1 MATPPFT
8 FNPSSQFNFEPS
20 PSFSFSNPGV
30 NPMMQPVA
38 LIGQQSVATPLPAS
52 QFDPSSS
59 FNVQPSSSFNVQP
72 TPSLNFNP
80 APSFSFSSP
89 AVNPMMQPVSILD
102 QQVFNTPQPAV
113 NPMMQPV
120 PVLDQQVFSA
130 PQSAINF
137 DPFSSFNVEPSP
149 AFSFPDPVVNP
160 MMQPVPVLD
169 QQVFNAPQP
178 SINFDPFSSFNVEPS
193 PAFSFPDPVVNP
205 MMQPVPVL
213 GQQSFNVPQP
223 APQFNFNPVTEADLA
238 GTDGMSASQ
247 IVDMINQPG
256 YETPSFV
263 EPQISSG
270 PDFSGAGV
278 SLSPFTEGLLDSLK
292 RGVTQPQFG
301 MMGID
306 PSQNPYGDFAT
317 TRPDG
322 TKFYQDEVKQPA
334 VIPMVSDV
342 EESTGSAALNTQSA
356 QELSRLM
363 EGAGNNSPQANFLAE
378 KAKGDLTSKQIADA
392 NAFAK
397 SKGTTFDPELGYSRA
412 PFLES
417 QAVQPQVTQEQ
428 LQQLAS
434 PKRIAPMG
442 RDATKARI
450 AQVSGLN
457 APATLNQAV
466 TNNPN
471 AVMSTDAQGRIRSFA
486 SPQAVQQNLTNAQ
499 TSFDQASRDR
509 LTRLEQRDVRPGET
523 ITERDTRIA
532 DSRTVGADR
541 GGEMSFAEARKF
553 IPKGAKET
561 TKAYNERVKAFQ
573 AQQNSTINKLKE
585 EYEQY
590 RANGQKLNNDRTNA
604 YIANYQQT
612 EPEKYGETYK
622 VAQEMLNDGILKDKT
637 QMAMYV
643 IDTMGGKSSD
653 IFDPVTQFMGGGNG
667 AFNPSQLSP
676 QDREAYNFAIEN
688 PGDERSQKILD
699 KLGAN

>member
-1 MATPPFT
+1 
-8 FNPSSQFNFEPS
+8 
-20 PSFSFSNPGV
+20 
-30 NPMMQPVA
+30 MMQPVA
-38 LIGQQSVATPLPAS
+38 LLGQQSVAPPLPAS

-59 FNVQPSSSFNVQP
+59 FNVQPSPSFNVQP

-80 APSFSFSSP
+80 APAFSFSSP
-89 AVNPMMQPVSILD
+89 GINPMMQPVSILD
-102 QQVFNTPQPAV
+102 QQVFNTPQPTV

-120 PVLDQQVFSA
+120 S
-130 PQSAINF
+130 I
-137 DPFSSFNVEPSP
+137 
-149 AFSFPDPVVNP
+149 
-160 MMQPVPVLD
+160 LD

-213 GQQSFNVPQP
+213 GQPMAVTNVDLMGNPLREQP
-223 APQFNFNPVTEADLA
+223 SVEEIRRRSDADRLGGNSTLYGNQQEANAILK
-238 GTDGMSASQ
+238 GT
-247 IVDMINQPG
+247 
-256 YETPSFV
+256 
-263 EPQISSG
+263 
-270 PDFSGAGV
+270 
-278 SLSPFTEGLLDSLK
+278 LEGLGKGFMDVIK
-292 RGVTQPQFG
+292 
-301 MMGID
+301 D
-306 PSQNPYGDFAT
+306 PIQAISDATGFYSDPIANYMAGAEGGLPRQIMDAIPNNINLPALTKETIGDAGLTAIEYLSGYDQGKGGYDFNAET
-317 TRPDG
+317 LRDLGGSTGDTSPVNIAPG
-322 TKFYQDEVKQPA
+322 
-334 VIPMVSDV
+334 V
-342 EESTGSAALNTQSA
+342 EESTRSAALNTQAA

-363 EGAGNNSPQANFLAE
+363 EGVGNNSPQANFLAE
-378 KAKGDLTSKQIADA
+378 KAQGDLTSKQIADA

-397 SKGTTFDPELGYSRA
+397 SIGTTFDPELGYSRA

-434 PKRIAPMG
+434 PGRIAPMG

-450 AQVSGLN
+450 AQLSGLSS
-457 APATLNQAV
+457 PATLNQAI

-532 DSRTVGADR
+532 DSRTEGSDR
-541 GGEMSFAEARKF
+541 GGEMSFEEARKF
-553 IPKGAKET
+553 VPKGQKET
-561 TKAYNERVKAFQ
+561 AKSYNERVKSFR

-590 RANGQKLNNDRTNA
+590 RVQGQVLNNQRTNA
-604 YIANYQQT
+604 LIANYQQT
-612 EPEKYGETYK
+612 QPEKYKQVFAT
-622 VAQEMLNDGILKDKT
+622 AQEMLKDGILKDQT

-653 IFDPVTQFMGGGNG
+653 IFDPSVEFYRGGDDGGAQTYTQEQEVRIERFMKANG
-667 AFNPSQLSP
+667 LG
-676 QDREAYNFAIEN
+676 REDALRELRNAK
-688 PGDERSQKILD
+688 KIQ
-699 KLGAN
+699 

>member
-1 MATPPFT
+1 
-8 FNPSSQFNFEPS
+8 
-20 PSFSFSNPGV
+20 
-30 NPMMQPVA
+30 MMQPVA
-38 LIGQQSVATPLPAS
+38 LLGQQSVAPPLPAS

-59 FNVQPSSSFNVQP
+59 FNVQPSPSFNVQP

-80 APSFSFSSP
+80 APAFSFSSP
-89 AVNPMMQPVSILD
+89 GINPMMQPVSILD
-102 QQVFNTPQPAV
+102 QQVFNTPQPTV

-120 PVLDQQVFSA
+120 S
-130 PQSAINF
+130 I
-137 DPFSSFNVEPSP
+137 
-149 AFSFPDPVVNP
+149 
-160 MMQPVPVLD
+160 LD

-263 EPQISSG
+263 EPQIELENEV
-270 PDFSGAGV
+270 D
-278 SLSPFTEGLLDSLK
+278 
-292 RGVTQPQFG
+292 
-301 MMGID
+301 D
-306 PSQNPYGDFAT
+306 PSLMSNLGSFFFPYGVGAKN
-317 TRPDG
+317 RPDQG
-322 TKFYQDEVKQPA
+322 PSNV
-334 VIPMVSDV
+334 PMVSDV

-363 EGAGNNSPQANFLAE
+363 EGVGNNSPQANFLAE
-378 KAKGDLTSKQIADA
+378 KAQGDLTSKQIADA

-397 SKGTTFDPELGYSRA
+397 SIGTTFDPELGYSRA

-450 AQVSGLN
+450 AQLSGLSS
-457 APATLNQAV
+457 PATLNQAI

-471 AVMSTDAQGRIRSFA
+471 AVMATDAQGRIRSFA

-532 DSRTVGADR
+532 DSRTEGSDR
-541 GGEMSFAEARKF
+541 GGEMSFEEARKF
-553 IPKGAKET
+553 VPKGQKET
-561 TKAYNERVKAFQ
+561 AKSYNERVKSFR

-590 RANGQKLNNDRTNA
+590 RVQGQVLNNQRTNA
-604 YIANYQQT
+604 LIANYQQT
-612 EPEKYGETYK
+612 QPEKYKQVFAT
-622 VAQEMLNDGILKDKT
+622 AQEMLKDGILKDQT

-653 IFDPVTQFMGGGNG
+653 IFDPSVEFYRGGDDGGAQTYTQEQEVRIERFMKANG
-667 AFNPSQLSP
+667 LG
-676 QDREAYNFAIEN
+676 REDALRELRNAK
-688 PGDERSQKILD
+688 KIQ
-699 KLGAN
+699 

>member
-1 MATPPFT
+1 MAINFDPF
-8 FNPSSQFNFEPS
+8 SQFNVEPS

-38 LIGQQSVATPLPAS
+38 LLGQQSVAPPLPAS

-59 FNVQPSSSFNVQP
+59 FNVQPSPSFNVQP

-102 QQVFNTPQPAV
+102 QQVFN
-113 NPMMQPV
+113 
-120 PVLDQQVFSA
+120 A

-149 AFSFPDPVVNP
+149 AFSFTDPV
-160 MMQPVPVLD
+160 
-169 QQVFNAPQP
+169 
-178 SINFDPFSSFNVEPS
+178 I
-193 PAFSFPDPVVNP
+193 NP

-223 APQFNFNPVTEADLA
+223 QVTFRNYKVPEPPRASALSVFTQGGDLK
-238 GTDGMSASQ
+238 
-247 IVDMINQPG
+247 PG
-256 YETPSFV
+256 IDVNAITPSPQASPSLYAVNTALNQEVPF
-263 EPQISSG
+263 ESQISSG
-270 PDFSGAGV
+270 PDFSGVGV
-278 SLSPFTEGLLDSLK
+278 SLSPFTEGLLDSAY
-292 RGVTQPQFG
+292 RGVSQPQFG

-342 EESTGSAALNTQSA
+342 EESTGSNALDSQSA

-363 EGAGNNSPQANFLAE
+363 EGVAANSPQANFLTE
-378 KAKGDLTSKQIADA
+378 KAQGDLTSKQIADA

-397 SKGTTFDPELGYSRA
+397 SIGTTFDSELGYSRDS
-412 PFLES
+412 FLES

-434 PKRIAPMG
+434 TKRIAPMG

-450 AQVSGLN
+450 AQLSGLSS
-457 APATLNQAV
+457 PATLNQAI

-532 DSRTVGADR
+532 DSRTVGSDR
-541 GGEMSFAEARKF
+541 GGEMSFEEARKF
-553 IPKGAKET
+553 VPRGERES
-561 TKAYNERVKAFQ
+561 TKAYNARVKAFQ

-585 EYEQY
+585 EYEQF
-590 RANGQKLNNDRTNA
+590 RVQGRELDNNRTNA
-604 YIANYQQT
+604 LIANYQQT
-612 EPEKYGETYK
+612 EPEKYRETFK
-622 VAQEMLNDGILKDKT
+622 VAQEMLRDGVLEDQT

-643 IDTMGGKSSD
+643 INTMGGKSSD
-653 IFDPVTQFMGGGNG
+653 IFDTTRMFMGGDDDGG
-667 AFNPSQLSP
+667 AQTYTPKQEAGIERVMADNKISREEAIQALNESGQL
-676 QDREAYNFAIEN
+676 
-688 PGDERSQKILD
+688 K
-699 KLGAN
+699 

>member
-1 MATPPFT
+1 
-8 FNPSSQFNFEPS
+8 
-20 PSFSFSNPGV
+20 
-30 NPMMQPVA
+30 
-38 LIGQQSVATPLPAS
+38 
-52 QFDPSSS
+52 
-59 FNVQPSSSFNVQP
+59 
-72 TPSLNFNP
+72 
-80 APSFSFSSP
+80 
-89 AVNPMMQPVSILD
+89 MMQPVSI
-102 QQVFNTPQPAV
+102 
-113 NPMMQPV
+113 
-120 PVLDQQVFSA
+120 
-130 PQSAINF
+130 
-137 DPFSSFNVEPSP
+137 
-149 AFSFPDPVVNP
+149 
-160 MMQPVPVLD
+160 LD

-205 MMQPVPVL
+205 MMQPVSVL

-223 APQFNFNPVTEADLA
+223 NFRPVTEADLA

-263 EPQISSG
+263 EPKISSG

-278 SLSPFTEGLLDSLK
+278 SLSPFTKGVLDSLQ

-306 PSQNPYGDFAT
+306 PRQNSYGET
-317 TRPDG
+317 LTEKPSPVNIVP
-322 TKFYQDEVKQPA
+322 E
-334 VIPMVSDV
+334 V
-342 EESTGSAALNTQSA
+342 EESTGSAALDSQSA

-363 EGAGNNSPQANFLAE
+363 EGVEANSPQANFLAE

-397 SKGTTFDPELGYSRA
+397 SIGTTFDPELGYSRT
-412 PFLES
+412 PFSES
-417 QAVQPQVTQEQ
+417 QAAQAQVTKEQ
-428 LQQLAS
+428 LEQLAS
-434 PKRIAPMG
+434 PGPIAPMG
-442 RDATKARI
+442 RDATKALI
-450 AQVSGLN
+450 ARRFGLN
-457 APATLNQAV
+457 QPATLNQAT

-471 AVMSTDAQGRIRSFA
+471 AVMTTDAQGRVRSFA

-509 LTRLEQRDVRPGET
+509 LTRLEQRDLRPGET

-553 IPKGAKET
+553 IPKGANEK
-561 TKAYNERVKAFQ
+561 TKDYNARVKAFQ

-585 EYEQY
+585 EYEQF
-590 RANGQKLNNDRTNA
+590 RVNGQKLNNDRTNA

-612 EPEKYGETYK
+612 QPEKYRETFK

-643 IDTMGGKSSD
+643 IDEMGGKSSD
-653 IFDPVTQFMGGGNG
+653 IFDPVTEFMRGGDGN
-667 AFNPSQLSP
+667 AFDPSQLSP
-676 QDREAYNFAIEN
+676 QDREAYNFAINN

>member
-1 MATPPFT
+1 
-8 FNPSSQFNFEPS
+8 
-20 PSFSFSNPGV
+20 
-30 NPMMQPVA
+30 MMQPVA
-38 LIGQQSVATPLPAS
+38 LLGQQSVAPPLPAS

-59 FNVQPSSSFNVQP
+59 FNVQPSPSFNVQP

-80 APSFSFSSP
+80 APAFSFSSP
-89 AVNPMMQPVSILD
+89 GINPMMQPVSILD
-102 QQVFNTPQPAV
+102 QQVFNTPQPTV

-120 PVLDQQVFSA
+120 S
-130 PQSAINF
+130 I
-137 DPFSSFNVEPSP
+137 
-149 AFSFPDPVVNP
+149 
-160 MMQPVPVLD
+160 LD

-178 SINFDPFSSFNVEPS
+178 AINFDPFSSFNVEPS

-263 EPQISSG
+263 EPQIELENEV
-270 PDFSGAGV
+270 D
-278 SLSPFTEGLLDSLK
+278 
-292 RGVTQPQFG
+292 
-301 MMGID
+301 D
-306 PSQNPYGDFAT
+306 PSLMSNLGSFFFPYGVGAKN
-317 TRPDG
+317 RPDQG
-322 TKFYQDEVKQPA
+322 SSNV
-334 VIPMVSDV
+334 PMVSDV

-363 EGAGNNSPQANFLAE
+363 EGVGNNSPQANFLAE
-378 KAKGDLTSKQIADA
+378 KAQGDLTSKQIADA

-397 SKGTTFDPELGYSRA
+397 SIGTTFDPELGYSRA

-450 AQVSGLN
+450 AQLSGLSS
-457 APATLNQAV
+457 PATLNQAI

-532 DSRTVGADR
+532 DSRTEGSDR
-541 GGEMSFAEARKF
+541 GGEMSFEEARKF
-553 IPKGAKET
+553 VPKGQKET
-561 TKAYNERVKAFQ
+561 AKSYNERVKSFR

-590 RANGQKLNNDRTNA
+590 RVQGQVLNNQRTNA
-604 YIANYQQT
+604 LIANYQQT
-612 EPEKYGETYK
+612 QPEKYKQVFAT
-622 VAQEMLNDGILKDKT
+622 AQEMLKDGILKDQT

-653 IFDPVTQFMGGGNG
+653 IFDPSVEFYRGGDDGGAQTYTQEQEVRIERFMKANG
-667 AFNPSQLSP
+667 LG
-676 QDREAYNFAIEN
+676 REDALRELRNAK
-688 PGDERSQKILD
+688 KIQ
-699 KLGAN
+699 

>member
-1 MATPPFT
+1 MAINFDPL
-8 FNPSSQFNFEPS
+8 SQFNFEPS

-38 LIGQQSVATPLPAS
+38 LLGQQSVATPLPAS

-59 FNVQPSSSFNVQP
+59 FNVQPSPSFNVQP

-102 QQVFNTPQPAV
+102 QQFFNTPQPTV

-120 PVLDQQVFSA
+120 SILDQQVFS
-130 PQSAINF
+130 
-137 DPFSSFNVEPSP
+137 
-149 AFSFPDPVVNP
+149 
-160 MMQPVPVLD
+160 
-169 QQVFNAPQP
+169 APQP

-213 GQQSFNVPQP
+213 GQPMAVTNVDLMGNPLRKQP
-223 APQFNFNPVTEADLA
+223 SVEEIRFMSRPDRLASKELGEKTSGFFKGLGQGLIDVVKDPIQAISDATGFYSDPIANYMAGAEGGLPRQIMDAIPNNINLPALTKEDIGDAGLTVMEYLSGYDQGQGGYDFNPETLRNLGGSTGDTSPVNIA
-238 GTDGMSASQ
+238 
-247 IVDMINQPG
+247 PG
-256 YETPSFV
+256 
-263 EPQISSG
+263 
-270 PDFSGAGV
+270 
-278 SLSPFTEGLLDSLK
+278 
-292 RGVTQPQFG
+292 
-301 MMGID
+301 
-306 PSQNPYGDFAT
+306 
-317 TRPDG
+317 
-322 TKFYQDEVKQPA
+322 
-334 VIPMVSDV
+334 V

-363 EGAGNNSPQANFLAE
+363 EGVGNNSPQANFLAE

-397 SKGTTFDPELGYSRA
+397 SIGTTFDPELGYSRA

-434 PKRIAPMG
+434 PGRIAPMG

-450 AQVSGLN
+450 AQVSGLSS
-457 APATLNQAV
+457 PATLNQAI

-471 AVMSTDAQGRIRSFA
+471 AVMATDAQGRIRSFA

-509 LTRLEQRDVRPGET
+509 LKRLEQRDVRPGET

-532 DSRTVGADR
+532 DSRTEGSDR

-553 IPKGAKET
+553 VPKGANET

-590 RANGQKLNNDRTNA
+590 RVNGQVLDNRRTNA
-604 YIANYQQT
+604 LIAKYQQT
-612 EPEKYGETYK
+612 QPEKYKQVFAT
-622 VAQEMLNDGILKDKT
+622 AQEMLKDGLLEDQT

-653 IFDPVTQFMGGGNG
+653 IFDTTRMFMGGGDDGGGASTYTQEQEVRIERFMKANG
-667 AFNPSQLSP
+667 LG
-676 QDREAYNFAIEN
+676 REDALRELRNAK
-688 PGDERSQKILD
+688 KIQ
-699 KLGAN
+699 

>member
-1 MATPPFT
+1 
-8 FNPSSQFNFEPS
+8 
-20 PSFSFSNPGV
+20 
-30 NPMMQPVA
+30 MMQPVA
-38 LIGQQSVATPLPAS
+38 LLGQQSVAPPLPAS

-59 FNVQPSSSFNVQP
+59 FNVQPSPSFNVQP

-80 APSFSFSSP
+80 APAFSFSSP
-89 AVNPMMQPVSILD
+89 GINPMMQPVSILD
-102 QQVFNTPQPAV
+102 QQVFNAPQPTV

-120 PVLDQQVFSA
+120 S
-130 PQSAINF
+130 I
-137 DPFSSFNVEPSP
+137 
-149 AFSFPDPVVNP
+149 
-160 MMQPVPVLD
+160 LD

-263 EPQISSG
+263 EPQIELENEV
-270 PDFSGAGV
+270 D
-278 SLSPFTEGLLDSLK
+278 
-292 RGVTQPQFG
+292 
-301 MMGID
+301 D
-306 PSQNPYGDFAT
+306 PSLMSNLGSFFFPYGVGAKN
-317 TRPDG
+317 RPDQG
-322 TKFYQDEVKQPA
+322 SSNV
-334 VIPMVSDV
+334 PMVSDV

-363 EGAGNNSPQANFLAE
+363 EGVGNNSPQANFLAE
-378 KAKGDLTSKQIADA
+378 KAQGDLTSKQIADA

-397 SKGTTFDPELGYSRA
+397 SIGTTFDPELGYSRA

-450 AQVSGLN
+450 AQLSGLSS
-457 APATLNQAV
+457 PATLNQAI

-532 DSRTVGADR
+532 DSRTEGSDR
-541 GGEMSFAEARKF
+541 GGEMSFEEARKF
-553 IPKGAKET
+553 VPKGQKET
-561 TKAYNERVKAFQ
+561 AKSYNERVKSFR

-590 RANGQKLNNDRTNA
+590 RVQGQVLNNQRTNA
-604 YIANYQQT
+604 LIANYQQT
-612 EPEKYGETYK
+612 QPEKYKQVFAT
-622 VAQEMLNDGILKDKT
+622 AQEMLKDGILKDQT

-653 IFDPVTQFMGGGNG
+653 IFDPSVEFYRGGDDGGAQTYTQEQEVRIERFMKANG
-667 AFNPSQLSP
+667 LG
-676 QDREAYNFAIEN
+676 REDALRELRNAK
-688 PGDERSQKILD
+688 KIQ
-699 KLGAN
+699 